1 MISIILPLLIV
12 AIMGGFVN
20 NIKGDDELISVYFHK
35 EDTVKKINMADYLT
49 GVVCAEMNAV
59 FCDEALKAQAVAAR
73 TYTLHKLAQNDTEGH
88 KDAAICTDSTHCQ
101 AWTNIDLKV
110 DDWGPNANENTQKI
124 KNAVTSTADEVI
136 MYNGEIINALFHSTS
151 SGNTENAAD
160 VWGKEIP
167 YLVSVKSE
175 GEEASPRFTSSVRV
189 TLEEFCQKAQENIE
203 NTNFDEELFSDIV
216 RSDAGGIIT
225 MKIGKVEIR
234 GTLLRSIYGLR
245 STNVEII
252 NDGKNI
258 TFNVKG
264 NGHGIGMSQYGAN
277 HLAAVGY
284 NYKDILTHYY
294 SGVEIKNIK

>member
-1 MISIILPLLIV
+1 MVSRIV
-12 AIMGGFVN
+12 
-20 NIKGDDELISVYFHK
+20 
-35 EDTVKKINMADYLT
+35 
-49 GVVCAEMNAV
+49 
-59 FCDEALKAQAVAAR
+59 
-73 TYTLHKLAQNDTEGH
+73 
-88 KDAAICTDSTHCQ
+88 
-101 AWTNIDLKV
+101 DL
-110 DDWGPNANENTQKI
+110 
-124 KNAVTSTADEVI
+124 
-136 MYNGEIINALFHSTS
+136 YNGEIISALFHSTS
-151 SGNTENAAD
+151 SGNTESAAD

-175 GEEASPRFTSSVRV
+175 GEEASPRFTSSMSV

-203 NTNFDEELFSDIV
+203 GTNFEGELFSDIV

-234 GTLLRSIYGLR
+234 GTLLRSIYNLR

-264 NGHGIGMSQYGAN
+264 NGHGVGMSQYGAN
-277 HLAAVGY
+277 HLAAAGY

-294 SGVEIKNIK
+294 SGVEIKSIK